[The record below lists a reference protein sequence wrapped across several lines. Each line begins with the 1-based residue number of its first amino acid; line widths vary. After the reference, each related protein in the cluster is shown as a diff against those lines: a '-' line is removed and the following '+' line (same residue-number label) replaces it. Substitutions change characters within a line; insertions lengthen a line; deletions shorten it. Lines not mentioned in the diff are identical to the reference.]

1 MPKIINDSIEIML
14 ANKMLII
21 RALLSFAILALVTY
35 IIRMLFFYK
44 PSPDYK
50 DILNVI
56 FGGVLAL
63 LPTVIN
69 YWFKKDHNETS
80 SDQKPP
86 QQS

>member
-1 MPKIINDSIEIML
+1 MQQFLSNSIEAML

-21 RALLSFAILALVTY
+21 RALLSFAILGLVWY

-69 YWFKKDHNETS
+69 YWFKKDHDEPKDPKT
-80 SDQKPP
+80 P
-86 QQS
+86 